1 MIILS
6 EYCENLPTINL
17 VIQNIGGGPTNITF
31 DFLSPVG
38 ASDGYMLSDLAFFQE
53 ELISR
58 VPGARI
64 VCY

>member
-1 MIILS
+1 LIILS

-38 ASDGYMLSDLAFFQE
+38 ASDGYMLSDL
-53 ELISR
+53 
-58 VPGARI
+58 
-64 VCY
+64 